1 MSCIVLSGDVTM
13 FLALVELLS
22 LVLFR
27 APALSLCKRMA
38 VPFAVDVI
46 IGRSSSVCLC
56 IGRCITER
64 SPLST
69 TQVIFL
75 CSVRCEVAFGEGL
88 SRKQEEVPSKF
99 VHLCFNFFFVFYA
112 F

>member
-1 MSCIVLSGDVTM
+1 M

-27 APALSLCKRMA
+27 APALSLCKRVA
-38 VPFAVDVI
+38 VPFAVDVL
-46 IGRSSSVCLC
+46 IGRSSSVCSC
-56 IGRCITER
+56 IGTCITAR

-75 CSVRCEVAFGEGL
+75 CSVRCEVASRVGDLDGE
-88 SRKQEEVPSKF
+88 VIDAYDF
-99 VHLCFNFFFVFYA
+99 
-112 F
+112 

>member
-1 MSCIVLSGDVTM
+1 M

-46 IGRSSSVCLC
+46 IGRSSSVCSC
-56 IGRCITER
+56 IGTCKTAR

-69 TQVIFL
+69 YRLVN
-75 CSVRCEVAFGEGL
+75 L
-88 SRKQEEVPSKF
+88 SRVPRDLDPSEASDQIEWRVKGLPTYL
-99 VHLCFNFFFVFYA
+99 VHGSHKKLNSLCFPLFLNILL
-112 F
+112 

>member
-1 MSCIVLSGDVTM
+1 M

-27 APALSLCKRMA
+27 APALSLCKRVA
-38 VPFAVDVI
+38 VPFAVDVL
-46 IGRSSSVCLC
+46 IGRSSSVCSC
-56 IGRCITER
+56 IGTCKTAR

-75 CSVRCEVAFGEGL
+75 CSVRCEVASRVGDFDGEVIDAYDFLGFRIRYL
-88 SRKQEEVPSKF
+88 FLQTNTYF
-99 VHLCFNFFFVFYA
+99 
-112 F
+112 